1 LVSAYPIVAVDLHDA
16 KLQLARNLGATH
28 VINAKRENVE
38 QVIAAIAGAEGVDC
52 FVDNTGVPAVI
63 ETGYRLTKPQGR
75 VVMVGVPKKGSEVT
89 IHSLPLH
96 FGKGF
101 SAPTRGSNSP
111 SWIFL
116 ATKIYTVRADQA
128 ARADHRSFPL
138 EDINT
143 AIDRMRTG
151 AIRGRCLVRMQA

>member
-1 LVSAYPIVAVDLHDA
+1 
-16 KLQLARNLGATH
+16 
-28 VINAKRENVE
+28 
-38 QVIAAIAGAEGVDC
+38 
-52 FVDNTGVPAVI
+52 VDNTGVPAVI

-101 SAPTRGSNSP
+101 SGSHGGEAQPELDIPRYQNLYRQGR
-111 SWIFL
+111 IKLRELITDRF
-116 ATKIYTVRADQA
+116 
-128 ARADHRSFPL
+128 HL